1 MALVL
6 ESNKRVLV
14 QASFYI
20 ARGSLYP
27 VLWYKVVTVYGHGKF
42 VFKT

>member
-14 QASFYI
+14 QAPFYI
-20 ARGSLYP
+20 ARSSLYP
-27 VLWYKVVTVYGHGKF
+27 VLWYKVVTVYDH
-42 VFKT
+42 